1 MNIFACFVQSEPAAE
16 FTHHLSDFTGAEGE
30 DIEMYVELSKPD
42 VPVAWM
48 KNRKPLKPSDRIKIL
63 CQRYRQVLHILDA
76 IPEDDGD
83 YTVCLPDKS
92 ESTAILKIK
101 GKNNLFLF
109 AIKFTIFFTDST
121 VAQLYRK
128 KIITFLVSCK
138 YQQSKFSKF
147 HFLKTCLIL
156 TLISQFVLTS
166 ET

>member
-1 MNIFACFVQSEPAAE
+1 MWNQKVCLFKSRLKINIFACFVQSEPAAE

-109 AIKFTIFFTDST
+109 AIKFTIFFTDSN
-121 VAQLYRK
+121 VAQLYREK
-128 KIITFLVSCK
+128 SSHSL
-138 YQQSKFSKF
+138 
-147 HFLKTCLIL
+147 
-156 TLISQFVLTS
+156 
-166 ET
+166 